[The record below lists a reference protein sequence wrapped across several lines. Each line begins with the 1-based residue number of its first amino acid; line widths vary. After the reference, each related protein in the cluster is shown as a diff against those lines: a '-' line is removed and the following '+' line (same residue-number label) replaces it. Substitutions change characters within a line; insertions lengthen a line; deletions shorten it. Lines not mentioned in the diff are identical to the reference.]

1 MEKLYLSTFYAE
13 MTPNPAVMKFVCNT
27 ALLDPG
33 VSAEYSD
40 PGETKGSELAKELFQ
55 LPFVRNVFISGNFIS
70 ITKNNSVSWE
80 EINPQLREFLRVFML
95 KGIPA
100 VSVIPTKEVFV
111 DSAFLE
117 KREVHTQ
124 HVVPQNETEQK
135 IVEVLDQYI
144 RPAVES
150 DGGLITFKSLDAG
163 KVTVQLRGAC
173 SGCPSSTLTLK
184 AGIETLLKRMIPEV
198 QEVVAESL

>member
-1 MEKLYLSTFYAE
+1 MPK
-13 MTPNPAVMKFVCNT
+13 
-27 ALLDPG
+27 
-33 VSAEYSD
+33 
-40 PGETKGSELAKELFQ
+40 ET
-55 LPFVRNVFISGNFIS
+55 GNFIS

-173 SGCPSSTLTLK
+173 SDCPSSTLTLK